1 MITKKIFVGSSISIS
16 DTTCVHRFGASAADA
31 NETDVLAVDEPT
43 NIIDEKLALDYSSEV
58 SAVANDTNVIE
69 NSGNNLL
76 SADNGEENKVLKD
89 IAAENKD
96 SIVSASLIDAVWT
109 YLDEGSGSEEDLDG
123 ASLYFPLTYN
133 PVCYVRYA
141 NGTAL
146 PEGTNITICYSTS
159 SIKLNCS
166 SITSRVIS
174 KITICYITI
183 TIEVNCT
190 STIRSGVISKITIFN
205 TT

>member
-1 MITKKIFVGSSISIS
+1 MFIGS
-16 DTTCVHRFGASAADA
+16 ASAADA

-146 PEGTNITICYSTS
+146 PEGTNITIFCNGENNYTFNATTQKGGLFSVDV
-159 SIKLNCS
+159 SIVKPYQ
-166 SITSRVIS
+166 R
-174 KITICYITI
+174 Y
-183 TIEVNCT
+183 
-190 STIRSGVISKITIFN
+190 
-205 TT
+205 